1 MKQEIRI
8 KKSQM
13 KTIDSLRLAMYI
25 LAKFGS
31 MNHLKIHKLI
41 YYIEAYHLAYFG
53 VSIIDDEFEAWVHGP
68 VVTKLWHKFKDKANV
83 YDGLV
88 IRQKYKIPIIK
99 ELKEGLNRNQYEFIN
114 AVLTEFNKRTPY
126 QLECLTHSEWPWV
139 QARKGIKPHRPSS
152 NKISKGIMKSYYK
165 KKLFS

>member
-1 MKQEIRI
+1 MKQKIRI
-8 KKSQM
+8 KKCPM
-13 KTIDSLRLAMYI
+13 KTIDSLQLAMYI

-41 YYIEAYHLAYFG
+41 YYIEVYHLAYFE
-53 VSIIDDEFEAWVHGP
+53 VSISEEEFEAWVHGP

-88 IRQKYKIPIIK
+88 IKQKYKEPIVK
-99 ELKEGLNRNQYEFIN
+99 ELKKALNTNQYEFIN

-126 QLECLTHSEWPWV
+126 ELECLTHSERPWI
-139 QARKGIKPHRPSS
+139 QARKGIEY
-152 NKISKGIMKSYYK
+152 KGGRS
-165 KKLFS
+165 